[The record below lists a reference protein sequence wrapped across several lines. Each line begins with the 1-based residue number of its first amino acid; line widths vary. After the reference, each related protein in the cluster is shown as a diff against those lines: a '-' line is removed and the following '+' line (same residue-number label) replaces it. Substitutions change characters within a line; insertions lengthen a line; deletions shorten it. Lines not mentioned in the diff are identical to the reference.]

1 MAVYHT
7 KETEIMNC
15 SIQGCPG
22 EYENREILHTVR
34 HKGEIVVLD
43 RVPAQVCS
51 VCGDTLLDA
60 DTVRGIERILD
71 AKSRAERNAPVYTYA
86 A

>member
-1 MAVYHT
+1 M
-7 KETEIMNC
+7 KC

-22 EYENREILHTVR
+22 EYETREIVHTVR

-43 RVPAQVCS
+43 KVPAQVCS

-60 DTVRGIERILD
+60 DTVRGIERILE
-71 AKSRAERNAPVYTYA
+71 AKGRIERKAPVYTYA

>member
-1 MAVYHT
+1 MAVTHS
-7 KETEIMNC
+7 KETETMKC

-22 EYENREILHTVR
+22 EYENREIVHTVR
-34 HKGEIVVLD
+34 RRGEIVVLD
-43 RVPAQVCS
+43 KVPAQVCS

-60 DTVRGIERILD
+60 VTVRGIERILD
-71 AKSRAERNAPVYTYA
+71 SKNSAERNAPVYTYA